1 MKMSETLLW
10 RDFSLFNRISPY
22 NFLRIQSIKSVA
34 NTANQNHKKALEQ
47 CSKAFLITYS
57 ML

>member
-1 MKMSETLLW
+1 MSEILLW

-34 NTANQNHKKALEQ
+34 NTSNQNHKKALEQ